1 MYNEIKNKLTMK
13 FSNLNFFKNV
23 FITLLFTNYNLQV
36 KMQKRENTL
45 ITKSFNCII
54 IMLHINT

>member
-54 IMLHINT
+54 IVLHINT

>member
-54 IMLHINT
+54 IVLHINI

>member
-1 MYNEIKNKLTMK
+1 MK

-54 IMLHINT
+54 IVLHINTQLQLI